1 MSLAKIAPGGS
12 MKSVTAA
19 RKKAAAAP
27 ARKVL
32 TSRGAAKEAARAGRP
47 TLAELERRKAKV
59 MDVATRLFVLNG
71 FAATSLVD
79 IAKEAGV
86 ATRTVYQHFGD
97 KEAIFFEVLA
107 ARETGAVFPHPSLTA
122 ETDLFDA
129 TMAVARYICDVSLRP
144 RSVDLMRLTIAE
156 SRRFPNFTKKLCG
169 KAFASFRTEVA
180 QMFDELTARGLAP
193 AHDTAGTAALLV
205 DLILGSTPLLVY
217 AGLGAARPSDEELA
231 VKVDLFLR
239 GRFGVAKAEARG
251 KKA

>member
-1 MSLAKIAPGGS
+1 
-12 MKSVTAA
+12 MKSVTARSPQKA
-19 RKKAAAAP
+19 SAGRGRKPLASRAP
-27 ARKVL
+27 V
-32 TSRGAAKEAARAGRP
+32 KEAQRAGRP
-47 TLAELERRKAKV
+47 TLVELERRKARV
-59 MDVATRLFVLNG
+59 MEVATRLFVLNG

-107 ARETGAVFPHPSLTA
+107 ARETGEVFPHPSLTD

-156 SRRFPNFTKKLCG
+156 SRRFPNFMKKLCG
-169 KAFASFRTEVA
+169 KAFAYFRAEVA
-180 QMFDELTARGLAP
+180 QMFDELSARGRAP
-193 AHDTAGTAALLV
+193 AHDSSESAGLLV

-217 AGLGAARPSDEELA
+217 AGLASSRPTDEELA

-239 GRFGVAKAEARG
+239 GRFGISRAEAVPR
-251 KKA
+251 KRKA